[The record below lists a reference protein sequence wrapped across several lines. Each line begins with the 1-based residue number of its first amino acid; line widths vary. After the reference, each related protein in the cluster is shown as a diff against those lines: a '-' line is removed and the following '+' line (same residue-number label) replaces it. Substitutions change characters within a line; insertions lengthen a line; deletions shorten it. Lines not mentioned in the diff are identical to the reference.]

1 LVGPVAIGSP
11 FDKLFSVSKV
21 LASGRSRP
29 TRSLSSD
36 ALANHPMD
44 RRRKHLII
52 ISCLFLA
59 IGTSALYSSVAR
71 HPFIDFDD
79 QYYVTNNAILH
90 AGLNWKVFI
99 WSFNAGYAQNWHP
112 LTWLSH
118 ALDCQLYGLNPAGH
132 HLTNLVLHVLN
143 VVILFLLLLR
153 ATGAI
158 GRSLLVAALFAIHP
172 LNVETV
178 AWVAER
184 KSTLSTLFFL
194 LALGAYGW
202 YARNP
207 NIKRY
212 LALTTL
218 FLLGLASKPMVITLP
233 FVLLLLDFWPLK
245 RIQGWDQ
252 LPAPNRKGRQPNEKV
267 GFKSSA
273 AKPEC
278 SFTQASFSRLALEK
292 LPLLAL
298 CAGSAVLTIAAQRA
312 VAVRS
317 LKSFPIS
324 VRLENAIYAYAMYLW
339 KAFWPTRL
347 AVYYPHPGNTLAVWR
362 VAVAALFLAAA
373 SVLVWRQR
381 RTHRYLVTGWL
392 WYLGIMVPVIGLV
405 QVGDQA
411 RADRYAYIPLIGI
424 FVMVVWGA
432 ADWAL
437 HQQIGFRW
445 RVASAAIILAVLSL
459 LTARQISY
467 WRSEYDLWAHDLE
480 VVPGSP
486 LGISNLGDALNKMGR
501 AKEAL
506 PFLEK
511 SAQLLPADS
520 VRHGNLAVDLVQCNR
535 LQDAIPEYE
544 TAISLTR
551 ERAVQSHY
559 YESLAAVYD
568 ALEDYAKVRS
578 NYQQALKVTPERSAD
593 MVQWLT
599 QSVAAQPSP
608 PRYVELGILLQET
621 GKFSEARL
629 AYEQALRQDPKLNE
643 ATEFL
648 QELTHK

>member
-1 LVGPVAIGSP
+1 
-11 FDKLFSVSKV
+11 
-21 LASGRSRP
+21 
-29 TRSLSSD
+29 
-36 ALANHPMD
+36 MD
-44 RRRKHLII
+44 RRRKHVII
-52 ISCLFLA
+52 VSCLFLA
-59 IGTSALYSSVAR
+59 LGTSALYSSVAH

-112 LTWLSH
+112 LTWCSH

-132 HLTNLVLHVLN
+132 HLTNVVLHVLN
-143 VVILFLLLLR
+143 VVILFLLLRR
-153 ATGAI
+153 ATGAM
-158 GRSLLVAALFAIHP
+158 GRSLFVAALFAIHP

-184 KSTLSTLFFL
+184 KSSLSTLFFL

-212 LALTTL
+212 LALTVL
-218 FLLGLASKPMVITLP
+218 FLLGLAAKPMVITLP

-252 LPAPNRKGRQPNEKV
+252 LPAPNRKGRQPDEIV
-267 GFKSSA
+267 GFKGSA
-273 AKPEC
+273 SKPEF
-278 SFTQASFSRLALEK
+278 SFTQASFSRLVLEK
-292 LPLLAL
+292 LPLLAF
-298 CAGSAVLTIAAQRA
+298 CAGSAALTIAAQRA
-312 VAVRS
+312 VAIRS
-317 LKSFPIS
+317 LEGFPIS
-324 VRLENAIYAYAMYLW
+324 VRLENAIYAYAWYLW

-347 AVYYPHPGNTLAVWR
+347 AVYYPHPGNTLAAWR
-362 VAVAALFLAAA
+362 VGVAALFLAVA

-381 RTHRYLVTGWL
+381 RTRRYLVPGWL

-411 RADRYAYIPLIGI
+411 RADRYAYIPLLGI

-432 ADWAL
+432 ADWADSK
-437 HQQIGFRW
+437 QIGFRW
-445 RVASAAIILAVLSL
+445 RVATATIILAVLSL
-459 LTARQISY
+459 LTAHQISY

-480 VVPGSP
+480 VVPGSA
-486 LGISNLGDALNKMGR
+486 LAISNLGDALNKMGR
-501 AKEAL
+501 AEEAL

-511 SAQLLPADS
+511 SARLLPADS

-544 TAISLTR
+544 TAISLTQ
-551 ERAVQSHY
+551 EPAVQSHY

-578 NYQQALKVTPERSAD
+578 NYRQALKVTPQRSAD

-599 QSVAAQPSP
+599 ESVAAKPSA

-621 GKFSEARL
+621 GKLPEARA
-629 AYEQALRQDPKLNE
+629 AYEQALKLNPKLIE
-643 ATEFL
+643 AKQSL
-648 QELTHK
+648 DVLASGGK